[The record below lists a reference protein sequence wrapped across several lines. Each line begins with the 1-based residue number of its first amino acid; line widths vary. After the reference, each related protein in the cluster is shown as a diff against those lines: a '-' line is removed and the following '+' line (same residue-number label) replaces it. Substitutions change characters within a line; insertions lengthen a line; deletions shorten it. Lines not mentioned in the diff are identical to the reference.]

1 MAALLGMIARPVAK
15 STPGPWLSGHP
26 DLSDEG
32 SCRYGE
38 ERRSRECVLQR
49 QFSEPSEGYCAWSAG
64 MAALIVGGADI
75 VVIGG
80 WTTVAAGVVG
90 IVGGVLG
97 TARPVPAALLMALAA
112 VTAALVAPGVIP
124 AIADQA
130 LLFIAYL
137 TGGALLLVG
146 AIMAFVSRK
155 RLTRPQ
161 STESIE

>member
-1 MAALLGMIARPVAK
+1 MRAAATVLGALGGV
-15 STPGPWLSGHP
+15 
-26 DLSDEG
+26 
-32 SCRYGE
+32 SCLVG
-38 ERRSRECVLQR
+38 
-49 QFSEPSEGYCAWSAG
+49 GT
-64 MAALIVGGADI
+64 AALIVGAADI

-80 WTTVAAGVVG
+80 WITVAAGVVG

-97 TARPVPAALLMALAA
+97 RARPVPAALLMALAA

-155 RLTRPQ
+155 RLARPQ